1 MERRQLLK
9 QSVFAL
15 AAFSFSRNS
24 YAKEEAALLAHHP
37 LNNATDIIRL
47 GQNENPHGPS
57 SMTKKAMLEAKRE
70 EYSIVALCLKHRI
83 SEATLNKWNK
93 DFINA
98 NKYKIF

>member
-1 MERRQLLK
+1 MLTMERRQLLK

-24 YAKEEAALLAHHP
+24 YATEEAALLAHHP

-57 SMTKKAMLEAKRE
+57 SMTKKQCWKLFPAPTGTNW
-70 EYSIVALCLKHRI
+70 I
-83 SEATLNKWNK
+83 
-93 DFINA
+93 
-98 NKYKIF
+98 